1 MPAQRISEFDLW
13 QPGYAG
19 AVVRVYIAGGTTL
32 ASIYTDEALSVAAS
46 NPQTLSST
54 TINGDTYGKFA
65 APLYTSSAYYLDIDS
80 TDQTG
85 IVRPPLTTLAAQDA
99 SDATV
104 TPTGATVATAL
115 DNHLARVIWA
125 EDHGAIGAVAAT
137 NTTTLTTA
145 IGIAAAQGGGIV
157 MLPDNASINFNQITI
172 SAGVILCGAGRSGS
186 PTVLQSQTADKCI
199 TLGGDGA
206 GLMNLVVDG
215 VNKVASG
222 IGIYSKAKDET
233 VLQNVLVKRFE
244 TGIHQ
249 KGGRRANWKDF
260 YIDACTNGAKLHG
273 DTDAGGGAD
282 GDQWRNNRW
291 IGGVVSTCTSIGVE
305 LSYEDAKCYENTL
318 AIGFETNTG
327 TGLKINGA
335 RFTDISGSWFS
346 GNTTTLACQ
355 DDTLSTVT
363 DNTLIGLKFANG
375 SMTDGAVTF
384 NGLSQDIVFDGVA
397 LSNVDFTLTNVT
409 SNILLRDCT
418 EDSQVTIAGNGT
430 RITRSRAMFGD
441 APASSVT
448 TTDAT
453 ALKAWE
459 ITLEPGQKA
468 WIEARILGVG
478 RNVIDYGMYHISRA
492 VHRPGSALAYDAQ
505 TANFTVGLVITGA
518 TSGATARIT
527 ADADGGGT
535 GTLTVKDIIGVFLDN
550 EIITDSSTGSATV
563 NGTLTHQNAALLGST
578 VVVST
583 AVETVAG
590 YAADFAAAAGN
601 IEIQVTGA
609 AATTLE
615 WTVEAKV
622 TVN

>member
-1 MPAQRISEFDLW
+1 M
-13 QPGYAG
+13 
-19 AVVRVYIAGGTTL
+19 
-32 ASIYTDEALSVAAS
+32 
-46 NPQTLSST
+46 
-54 TINGDTYGKFA
+54 
-65 APLYTSSAYYLDIDS
+65 
-80 TDQTG
+80 
-85 IVRPPLTTLAAQDA
+85 
-99 SDATV
+99 
-104 TPTGATVATAL
+104 
-115 DNHLARVIWA
+115 
-125 EDHGAIGAVAAT
+125 
-137 NTTTLTTA
+137 
-145 IGIAAAQGGGIV
+145 
-157 MLPDNASINFNQITI
+157 
-172 SAGVILCGAGRSGS
+172 
-186 PTVLQSQTADKCI
+186 
-199 TLGGDGA
+199 
-206 GLMNLVVDG
+206 
-215 VNKVASG
+215 
-222 IGIYSKAKDET
+222 
-233 VLQNVLVKRFE
+233 
-244 TGIHQ
+244 
-249 KGGRRANWKDF
+249 
-260 YIDACTNGAKLHG
+260 
-273 DTDAGGGAD
+273 
-282 GDQWRNNRW
+282 
-291 IGGVVSTCTSIGVE
+291 E

-318 AIGFETNTG
+318 AIGFESNTG

-527 ADADGGGT
+527 ADADSGLT

-601 IEIQVTGA
+601 VEIQVTGA